1 MLNLIKYF
9 TQRHLLTNVLFFGVI
24 FVAIFS
30 WRIVGKE
37 EMPEFAANWV
47 RVNTVYP
54 GAPAEDVELF
64 VTKPIEE
71 ELKGVVGLEEIVSTS
86 SIGSSSFR
94 LVIDDYYP
102 DKDEVLQEIK
112 DAVLRADLPSE
123 VRDLPSIRQFK
134 SSEKAILDVGLYLKG
149 VKVLDQPARERL
161 QELVLGF
168 ENQLLAL
175 REVSSITRDHYRKP
189 EIQILVDPNKKN
201 RLDLSLSAI
210 LNQLRS
216 NNLRLPVGAMQDL
229 EESKVTAIN
238 EYETK
243 EEFDNLILR
252 GNYDG
257 DAIKLGELATVKKG
271 FERSTSIF
279 KINSHEG
286 VFLNIRK
293 SASTDILKAQAKVKD
308 FLTNYQKSAP
318 ELGIAMMDDESYA
331 VTNRLNIISNNGL
344 IGFVLIVG
352 VLLLFLNLKTG
363 FWVAMGIPFSMGV
376 TLLFAHL
383 AGYTVNNMTLAGII
397 IVLGIVV
404 DDAIIIAENIS
415 HKMKQGED
423 PMDAA
428 INGSHEVFMPI
439 IASIITTCIA
449 FVPLL
454 FFEGFFGK
462 LVSYIP
468 LIIILMLTASLV
480 ESLLVLPSHLAHKT
494 PILDRISKPLKPQD
508 WFTKIESRY
517 QKFLDLILKN
527 RILVLSIFSLVLL
540 SAGYI
545 FIEKMK
551 YVMFPREESQ
561 EVLVNV
567 EAGGDVKRQEMA
579 QLIAPIE
586 EMVLKETDNIVAVR
600 SSIALSRRGG
610 AVKENEASILIEL
623 LPLDERTKPM
633 RELLKNWEE
642 ESQKFPGLEKVK
654 FLKGRWGHDSGSAI
668 EVQVQENNDQKRNEI
683 TGEIKE
689 YLQKLEGINEVEI
702 DDPIIKDEY
711 LFKVKQDMLVRFNVD
726 PLALATALRTFVE
739 GSIAY
744 SINKGDEE
752 VDVRVTVPDIDKS
765 DINNLLSLKVENRA
779 DQLID
784 IKRLVSLEK
793 KKRPINI
800 QRIDFKRSTMVFAD
814 LDTKSKL
821 TPLEIAENLEE
832 NLFPKITAKYPTSII
847 SFKGEIED
855 SRESQGEFKNSVI
868 MVVVFIYLILVL
880 LFNSLT
886 KPFIILTSVP
896 FGLAGVIFILLFHGM
911 SIYGFFAVIGA
922 LGMIGVVVNDAI
934 VMVDK
939 LDNEPKKSIAEV
951 AAGRLRP
958 IVITTLTTVVGVLPT
973 AYGWAGYDSMLAEM
987 MLVMGWGLLFSTTIT
1002 LILIPIFYSFSKRL
1016 V

>member
-1 MLNLIKYF
+1 MFNLIQYF
-9 TQRHLLTNVLFFGVI
+9 VKRHLLSNVLFFGII
-24 FVAIFS
+24 FLAIFS

-47 RVNTVYP
+47 RINTIYP

-64 VTKPIEE
+64 VTKPIED
-71 ELKGVVGLEEIVSTS
+71 ELKGVVGLEEIRSTS
-86 SIGSSSFR
+86 SIGSSSFT
-94 LVIDDYYP
+94 LFIDDYYP
-102 DKDEVLQEIK
+102 NQDEVLQEIK
-112 DAVLRADLPSE
+112 DAVLRADLPAE
-123 VRDLPSIRQFK
+123 VRELPTIRQFK

-149 VKVLDQPARERL
+149 EKFLDQPSREKL

-168 ENQLLAL
+168 ENQLLAI

-189 EIQILVDPNKKN
+189 EIQILIDPNKKN
-201 RLDLSLSAI
+201 KLDLSLSAI
-210 LNQLRS
+210 LNQLRA
-216 NNLRLPVGAMQDL
+216 NNLRMPVGAMQDL

-238 EYETK
+238 EYESE
-243 EEFDNLILR
+243 EEFNSLVLR
-252 GNYDG
+252 GNYEG
-257 DAIKLGELATVKKG
+257 DAIKLGELAKVQKG

-279 KINSHEG
+279 KINGHEG

-293 SASTDILKAQAKVKD
+293 SASTDILKAQAKVKE
-308 FLTNYQKSAP
+308 FIRNYAKSAP
-318 ELGIAMMDDESYA
+318 DLGIVMMDDESFK
-331 VTNRLNIISNNGL
+331 VTNRLEIISNNGL

-415 HKMKQGED
+415 QKMRLGLD
-423 PMDAA
+423 PIQAA
-428 INGSHEVFMPI
+428 ITGAHEVFLPI
-439 IASIITTCIA
+439 MASIITTCIA
-449 FVPLL
+449 FIPLL

-468 LIIILMLTASLV
+468 LIIILMLSASLV
-480 ESLLVLPSHLAHKT
+480 ESLFVLPSHLAHKT
-494 PILDRISKPLKPQD
+494 PVLDKISKPLKPTD
-508 WFTKIESRY
+508 WFTKFEKLY
-517 QKFLDLILKN
+517 ENFLKGVLANKYWALLFFVLIL
-527 RILVLSIFSLVLL
+527 S
-540 SAGYI
+540 SAGYV
-545 FIEKMK
+545 FIDKMK

-561 EVLVNV
+561 EVLVKV
-567 EAGGDVKRQEMA
+567 EASKDVKRQEMA
-579 QLIAPIE
+579 KLIAPIE
-586 EMVLKETDNIVAVR
+586 QMALDEQDNVVGVR

-623 LPLDERTKPM
+623 LPLDKRTKPL
-633 RELLKNWEE
+633 RKLLKNWEE
-642 ESQKFPGLEKVK
+642 NAKRFPKLEKVK

-668 EVQVQENNDQKRNEI
+668 EVQVQENNDEKRNEI
-683 TGEIKE
+683 TAEIKD
-689 YLQKLEGINEVEI
+689 YIKTIQGIKEVEI
-702 DDPIIKDEY
+702 EDPIIKDEFI
-711 LFKVKQDMLVRFNVD
+711 FKVKQDMLVRFNVD

-752 VDVRVTVPDIDKS
+752 VDVRVTVPDKDKS
-765 DINNLLSLKVENRA
+765 DINNLMNLKVENRS
-779 DQLID
+779 DQLIE
-784 IKRLVSLEK
+784 ISKLVSLEK

-814 LDTKSKL
+814 LESRSKL
-821 TPLEIAENLEE
+821 TPLEVAENLEK
-832 NLFPKITAKYPTSII
+832 NLFPKIAKRYPTSIL

-855 SRESQGEFKNSVI
+855 SRESQGEFKNSII
-868 MVVVFIYLILVL
+868 MVVVFIYLVLVL

-896 FGLAGVIFILLFHGM
+896 FGLAGVVFILLLHGM

-939 LDNEPKKSIAEV
+939 LDNEPDKSISEV
-951 AAGRLRP
+951 ASSRLRP
-958 IVITTLTTVVGVLPT
+958 ILITTLTTVVGVLPT
-973 AYGWAGYDSMLAEM
+973 AYGWAGFDSMLAEM

-1016 V
+1016 G